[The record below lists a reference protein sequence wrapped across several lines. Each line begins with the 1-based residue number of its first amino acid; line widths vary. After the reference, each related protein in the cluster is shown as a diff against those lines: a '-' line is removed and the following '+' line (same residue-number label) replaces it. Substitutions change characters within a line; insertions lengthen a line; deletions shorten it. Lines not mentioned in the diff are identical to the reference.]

1 MLNSDPLDM
10 KQGCMYVNMQNI
22 NNKVKNQCIVFYSSA
37 Q

>member
-10 KQGCMYVNMQNI
+10 IQGCMYVNMQNI
-22 NNKVKNQCIVFYSSA
+22 NNKVNNQCIVFYSSA